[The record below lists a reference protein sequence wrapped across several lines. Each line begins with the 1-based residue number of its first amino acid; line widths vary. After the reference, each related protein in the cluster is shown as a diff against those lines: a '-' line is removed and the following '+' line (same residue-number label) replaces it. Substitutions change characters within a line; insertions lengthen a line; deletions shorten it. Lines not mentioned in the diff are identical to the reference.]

1 MSCSLLGCGFGSAK
15 KSNAGM
21 CTSVLPMLKR
31 KKCRSRYSKHK
42 VRKSKSRK
50 CRSRKSRSR
59 KSRYSKHKAK
69 KSRSRKYNRRSFGYQ
84 VLSNDQI
91 IRLVN
96 SNVLKCA

>member
-21 CTSVLPMLKR
+21 CTSVLPMLKHKKRSYKKKSYKKRSYKKRSCR
-31 KKCRSRYSKHK
+31 KRSYKSRG
-42 VRKSKSRK
+42 RKSYKKKSRG
-50 CRSRKSRSR
+50 RKSR
-59 KSRYSKHKAK
+59 
-69 KSRSRKYNRRSFGYQ
+69 RRSFGYQ

-91 IRLVN
+91 IRLAN

>member
-31 KKCRSRYSKHK
+31 SYKKRSY
-42 VRKSKSRK
+42 KSRGK
-50 CRSRKSRSR
+50 KRSYKKRSCRKRSYKKRSYKKKSRGRKSR
-59 KSRYSKHKAK
+59 
-69 KSRSRKYNRRSFGYQ
+69 RRSFGYQ

-91 IRLVN
+91 IRLAN

>member
-31 KKCRSRYSKHK
+31 SYKKRSYKKRSCRKRSYKK
-42 VRKSKSRK
+42 KSRG
-50 CRSRKSRSR
+50 RKSR
-59 KSRYSKHKAK
+59 
-69 KSRSRKYNRRSFGYQ
+69 RRSFGYQ

-91 IRLVN
+91 IRLAN

>member
-31 KKCRSRYSKHK
+31 SYKKRSY
-42 VRKSKSRK
+42 KSRGK
-50 CRSRKSRSR
+50 KRSYKKRSCRKRSYKKKSRGRKSR
-59 KSRYSKHKAK
+59 
-69 KSRSRKYNRRSFGYQ
+69 RRSFGYQ

-91 IRLVN
+91 IRLAN

>member
-31 KKCRSRYSKHK
+31 SYKKRSYKK
-42 VRKSKSRK
+42 KSRG
-50 CRSRKSRSR
+50 RKSR
-59 KSRYSKHKAK
+59 
-69 KSRSRKYNRRSFGYQ
+69 RRSFGYQ

-91 IRLVN
+91 IRLAN